1 MTSIHYLKPTTETW
15 SEKTLRLEIS
25 SSCATNLK
33 GMNHKHLKQQINTP
47 AKNTLQVSNT
57 VVLHTD
63 VAVIPEVNGSVCI
76 ITRCLQNTLISC
88 TGPRHRC
95 TLKLESES
103 YLDAALARSLSVSIP
118 ARLPVQLRSFHPI
131 RCCQNASSHDDDIRG
146 FAVDNFLWSGVLLAQ
161 QISCKGGG
169 RPRRENRFRGDWY
182 RLWEISNSRGG
193 SSFMYYSTTLC

>member
-1 MTSIHYLKPTTETW
+1 M
-15 SEKTLRLEIS
+15 
-25 SSCATNLK
+25 
-33 GMNHKHLKQQINTP
+33 
-47 AKNTLQVSNT
+47 SNT

-76 ITRCLQNTLISC
+76 ITRCLQNTPISC

-103 YLDAALARSLSVSIP
+103 YLDAALAHSLSVSIP
-118 ARLPVQLRSFHPI
+118 ARLPVQLCSFHPI
-131 RCCQNASSHDDDIRG
+131 RGCQNASSHDDDIRG

-169 RPRRENRFRGDWY
+169 RPREGKIGLEETDTDFGRSAIAGAA
-182 RLWEISNSRGG
+182 LVSC
-193 SSFMYYSTTLC
+193 TTAPPCVRNESWHHKEAKSGVQGCLRCSLA